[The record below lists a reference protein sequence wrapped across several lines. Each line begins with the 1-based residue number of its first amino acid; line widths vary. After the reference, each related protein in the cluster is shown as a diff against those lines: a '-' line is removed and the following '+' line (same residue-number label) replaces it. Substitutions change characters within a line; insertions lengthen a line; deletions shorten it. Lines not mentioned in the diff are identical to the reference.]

1 VLIRY
6 LSIEHFRG
14 IDALEWFPHDG
25 INCLLGPGDARKT
38 TVLNAVAMLLD
49 PRPPGQ
55 ASEFDYYLR
64 RLESGFRITAVIAGI
79 EEAMAGQR
87 VPPLRGWKDGK
98 LRAIPDDGAEAVIV
112 AKVTGTPELEINHTL
127 ESADGSAVMFSSL
140 LRQQLLLARVATS
153 DRASSELR
161 LARGSMLERAVGGPG
176 LRIWSGL
183 ARISPTATNPSARRI
198 PNKS

>member
-1 VLIRY
+1 
-6 LSIEHFRG
+6 
-14 IDALEWFPHDG
+14 
-25 INCLLGPGDARKT
+25 
-38 TVLNAVAMLLD
+38 MLLD